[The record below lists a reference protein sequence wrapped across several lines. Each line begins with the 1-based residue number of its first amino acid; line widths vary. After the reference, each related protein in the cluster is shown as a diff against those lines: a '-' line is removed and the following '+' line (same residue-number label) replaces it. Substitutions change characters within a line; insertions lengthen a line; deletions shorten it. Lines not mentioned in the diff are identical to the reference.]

1 MRSRLFGSPGNFEG
15 DVAESVIPIALIIG
29 VAVDVL
35 LSHALQQLQGVVNVA
50 FIQGNLDQER
60 SVLSLLQEREQL
72 RSKSLPAIKPPREL
86 VQLLVAHKGRPHAE
100 QRFG

>member
-1 MRSRLFGSPGNFEG
+1 MRSRLFGSSGDLEG

-35 LSHALQQLQGVVNVA
+35 LRHALQQLQGVVDVA

-72 RSKSLPAIKPPREL
+72 RSKSLPAIKPPREI
-86 VQLLVAHKGRPHAE
+86 VQLLVAFEGRLHAE
-100 QRFG
+100 Q